1 MNISKEQEK
10 ALEKQE
16 YFDVL
21 LYILDESDY
30 ASKIAKDMGKT
41 QPTITEQLQKME
53 ALSLVEALKKGKSK
67 RYRVN
72 YEILAEYVYSLV
84 AEYRDYRKTHDDID
98 RFDPE
103 KLKKLDEVAIRK
115 ALPIEL
121 IADFFNYYAIGIVD
135 LVGGKVKP
143 IDEVVVS
150 FFGAIESLNDEDYF
164 RLKEEYKVRKR
175 SFDIIVDYM
184 AFESI
189 EKEKVAIITMLDVR
203 EDERKESK

>member
-1 MNISKEQEK
+1 MRITKAQVK

-21 LYILDESDY
+21 LYILDGSDY
-30 ASKIAKDMGKT
+30 ASKIAKEMGKT

-53 ALSLVEALKKGKSK
+53 ELELVESLKKGKSK
-67 RYRVN
+67 RYQVN
-72 YEILAEYVYSLV
+72 YEALSEYVYTLV
-84 AEYRDYRKTHDDID
+84 EEYRDYRKKHNDLG
-98 RFDPE
+98 RFDDE
-103 KLKKLDEVAIRK
+103 KLDRLDEAAIRT

-135 LVGGKVKP
+135 LVGGKIKP

-150 FFGAIESLNDEDYF
+150 FFGAVDSLE
-164 RLKEEYKVRKR
+164 EEYYSRLIKDYKIRKK
-175 SFDIIVDYM
+175 SFNTVVDFM

-189 EKEKVAIITMLDVR
+189 EKEKVAVLTMLELK
-203 EDERKESK
+203 EDEKKGA